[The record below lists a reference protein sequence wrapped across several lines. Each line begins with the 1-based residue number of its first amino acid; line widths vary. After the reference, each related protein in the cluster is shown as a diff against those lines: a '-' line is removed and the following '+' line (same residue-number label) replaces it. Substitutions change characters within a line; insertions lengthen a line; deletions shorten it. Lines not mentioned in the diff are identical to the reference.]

1 MAKDSTPACDII
13 IVTCNRLDD
22 TARCLESVE
31 KNTAGAIPYRY
42 IFVDNNSTDGT
53 LEYLRKFGG
62 SVLVENKKD
71 LGFAGA
77 MNRGLERVR
86 AKYAVWLSCDTVVT
100 PGWLDALVGHLEA
113 DPGMGAAGPM
123 CNTAGTLQHD
133 YSYDAGTEP
142 GEISEYGKNFR
153 LKNRGRTAEYHRI
166 GGFCM
171 VMRSKLIPKIGL
183 LDARLGS
190 GPLCDEDYCR
200 RMRGTGY
207 GILIAG
213 DVFVYGAAGGAP
225 PHPAPADPDSSPPF
239 LEQKDRDYFLRK
251 WVRPDGRR
259 TRTPKNPLVSVIMAT
274 KDRETTIPAAI
285 RSVLSQTYRNFELI
299 IVNDGGRDIKP
310 IIRGFNDPRIRY
322 VRLQKHGG
330 KSRANNHAIGRAKG
344 DVIAYLDDDDRWHQ
358 DHLQATV
365 GELVKFESRMFVY
378 ADYVKV
384 ECLVNLNGTQL
395 PVKKE
400 LMKMG
405 NARYDSV
412 DQGNFIPNFSMV
424 HKKSLFEAERYDE
437 ELDFWEDWD
446 LIRRFSKHAYF
457 VRVPEATGEYWINT
471 HGSTRNSS
479 RMLDKNR
486 DAVARYITTK
496 YSPTKNR
503 VLLDLYSADK
513 LAKSSEWAHAV
524 GIYKGILETDPEY
537 IPALEGYA
545 NCLYNLQQY
554 RQCSEALDQLIKR
567 DLNNYEMYMLY
578 SSALIKT
585 GDYEKAKTWLEFALV
600 INPDV
605 GGLIL
610 LQECYAGMRKKN
622 SSEFIK
628 SQIQKKQARDS
639 LESDQPLT
647 TDELNRQVS
656 DLEGEK
662 TRLAGQVSDLEG
674 EKTRLAGQVSDLEGE
689 RTDLAGKVSEL
700 ETEKTR
706 LAGQVSELETDKA
719 GLQADKTGLT
729 GKVSELETEK
739 TNLAGRVSDL
749 EEERTGLTGRVSE
762 LETDR
767 ADLTGRISELETDRA
782 DLTGRIS
789 ELETER
795 TGLAGKVSELETEKT
810 RLAGQVSE
818 LETDRAILETEKTN
832 LAGQVSGLETDKA
845 DLQADKADLQAD
857 KTGLTGKVS
866 ELETEKT
873 NLAGRVS
880 DLEEERTGLAG
891 QVSELEAEKTRLTGR
906 VSGLEEER
914 TGLTGRVSELE
925 ADRADL
931 TGRISE
937 LETEKTRLA
946 ERVAGQQKDLE
957 SIKSGIGFKIIRSY
971 GSRIDRLKKAGG
983 ARDKPPNRQNLSE
996 TAEPLYVL
1004 LSVYARRTD
1013 LQSRFPEAKK
1023 GQLSGLVGWAAGVVT
1038 RSFADTEYGLLL
1050 PHAPWYT
1057 QQTQKP
1063 GPGKGA
1069 GEPSRL
1075 SGMRQIAAASLDT
1088 IKKEGAKSYL
1098 DHIRTKVR
1106 KREFKIIPYG
1116 HAPPIPAGE
1125 AHPQKKR
1132 AAPGRPVGGSFEEL
1146 LPALHK
1152 NQISLFG
1159 FAPKISVILPTYN
1172 SQKIWLERAIESV
1185 IDQEY
1190 GNWELCIVD
1199 DASTESH
1206 VGDVLDAYG
1215 MLDSR
1220 IRVRHLPQNLGIAA
1234 ASNEAIRM
1242 STGDYTTFLDHDD
1255 ELAPDALFEV
1265 AKRLNMD
1272 RDLDIIYSDDAKKDE
1287 SDRVYD
1293 HQFKPDWSPELLLSY
1308 SYFSHLVVYKK
1319 RVIDGLGGLQS
1330 SREPS
1335 QDYDL
1340 MLRATETTDKI
1351 HHIPKILY
1359 YWRSL
1364 KTSTAKSVRTKP
1376 HSIEAGRLAVGDALA
1391 RRKIPG
1397 DAAVPD
1403 YAKGK
1408 NGVYKINFKL
1418 KDTPRVSIII
1428 PTRDRQELLAKA
1440 VDSIEN
1446 STAYPDY
1453 EILIV
1458 DAGSKD
1464 PQTLDYLKRS
1474 GHTVL
1479 RIPSE
1484 RFNFSRANNIAAAKA
1499 SGEYLLLMNNDVEA
1513 ATPALIEEM
1522 VGYLESDPK
1531 IGVVGAKL
1539 LYPDQ
1544 RVQHGGVVLG
1554 LNDGLSGHANKLI
1567 PGGDPGYLMYGH
1579 VARNYSAVTAALLMI
1594 RKRVYLEVGG
1604 MDEQNLGLSYNDV
1617 DLCLKAVKAGY
1628 RVVYN
1633 PYALAYHHEGATKGR
1648 GEGVDDKREED
1659 FFRTKWHG
1667 SIKRDPYYNPNL
1679 SLADERFRIRDR
1691 IPGPAILFVTHNLNF
1706 EGGPISMSLLARGFQ
1721 EKDYRVA
1728 VLSPRDGPLRDF
1740 YMLGDIEV
1748 IVEPE
1753 FFLHPETMAGFAG
1766 GFDLVY
1772 ANTIMSHPAVRA
1784 SKLSGVPAVWCIR
1797 ESERD
1802 HYRGEGADFGQFEA
1816 ADRVLFVADATRR
1829 IYSDLERGGNF
1840 AVIPNGVD
1848 LAGID
1853 SFKTFNPKADLRRK
1867 HGLPAGAVIVT
1878 VVGTVAERKGQH
1890 VFVESALELC
1900 GRDKN
1905 LHFVVVG
1912 CRDGP
1917 YLERVKKLARGNP
1930 EQIHLVPETGDV
1942 YDYYGISDLF
1952 VCTSFIESFPRVILE
1967 AMAFELPIVSTDVFG
1982 IPEQI
1987 TDGVHGILIRPGDPG
2002 LLAEKI
2008 GYLLKNPGVAKTYAK
2023 NGYLKAKKE
2032 YEMGRIVDRHESF
2045 FGSILGDPPRR

>member
-1 MAKDSTPACDII
+1 MAEDSTPACDII
-13 IVTCNRLDD
+13 IVTRNRLDD
-22 TARCLESVE
+22 TAKCLESVE

-53 LEYLRKFGG
+53 LEHLRKSGG

-71 LGFAGA
+71 MGFAEA
-77 MNRGLERVR
+77 VNQGLEMVR

-113 DPGMGAAGPM
+113 NPDMGAAGPM

-133 YSYDAGTEP
+133 YSYGAGTEP
-142 GEISEYGKNFR
+142 GGISEYGKNFH

-171 VMRSKLIPKIGL
+171 VVRSKLIPKIGL
-183 LDARLGS
+183 LDEGLNS
-190 GPLCDEDYCR
+190 GPLCVEDYCR
-200 RMRGTGY
+200 RLRGTGY

-213 DVFVYGAAGGAP
+213 DVFVYSAAGEAP
-225 PHPAPADPDSSPPF
+225 PHPTSADPDLNQPF

-251 WVRPDGRR
+251 WVRPGNVR
-259 TRTPKNPLVSVIMAT
+259 TRIPKNPLVSVIMAT

-285 RSVLSQTYRNFELI
+285 RSVLTQTYRNFELI

-330 KSRANNHAIGRAKG
+330 KSRANNHAIGRARG
-344 DVIAYLDDDDRWHQ
+344 SVIAYLDDDDRWHQ

-384 ECLVNLNGTQL
+384 ECLVNRNGTQL

-400 LMKMG
+400 LMKTG

-412 DQGNFIPNFSMV
+412 DQGNFIPNFAMV

-496 YSPTKNR
+496 YSLTKNR
-503 VLLDLYSADK
+503 MLLDLYSADK

-554 RQCSEALDQLIKR
+554 RQCSEALDPLVKR

-610 LQECYAGMRKKN
+610 LQECYAGMHKKN

-628 SQIQKKQARDS
+628 SQIQKKQARDN
-639 LESDQPLT
+639 LASDQPLT
-647 TDELNRQVS
+647 KDELNRQVS
-656 DLEGEK
+656 ELEGEK
-662 TRLAGQVSDLEG
+662 TKLAG
-674 EKTRLAGQVSDLEGE
+674 KVSDLEGE
-689 RTDLAGKVSEL
+689 RTGLTGRVSEL
-700 ETEKTR
+700 ETEKTKLAGQVSELETDR
-706 LAGQVSELETDKA
+706 ASLETEKTNLAGRVSELETDKADLQADKADLQADKAGLTGQVSELEAEKTNLTGRVSDLEKERTGLAGRVSELETDKTDLTGRISKLETEKTVLTGQVSDLEGDRTDLTGRISELETEKTKLAGQVSELETDRASLKTEKTKLAGQVSELETDKA
-719 GLQADKTGLT
+719 DLQADKTGLA
-729 GKVSELETEK
+729 GRVSELEAEK
-739 TNLAGRVSDL
+739 TNLTGRVSDL
-749 EEERTGLTGRVSE
+749 EKERTGLAGQVSE

-767 ADLTGRISELETDRA
+767 ADLTGRISELE
-782 DLTGRIS
+782 
-789 ELETER
+789 
-795 TGLAGKVSELETEKT
+795 
-810 RLAGQVSE
+810 
-818 LETDRAILETEKTN
+818 
-832 LAGQVSGLETDKA
+832 
-845 DLQADKADLQAD
+845 
-857 KTGLTGKVS
+857 
-866 ELETEKT
+866 
-873 NLAGRVS
+873 
-880 DLEEERTGLAG
+880 
-891 QVSELEAEKTRLTGR
+891 AEKTG
-906 VSGLEEER
+906 
-914 TGLTGRVSELE
+914 
-925 ADRADL
+925 
-931 TGRISE
+931 
-937 LETEKTRLA
+937 LA
-946 ERVAGQQKDLE
+946 ERVACQQKDLE

-971 GSRIDRLKKAGG
+971 GSKIDRLKKAGQT
-983 ARDKPPNRQNLSE
+983 RDKPLRRQNLSE
-996 TAEPLYVL
+996 TAEPLYLL

-1023 GQLSGLVGWAAGVVT
+1023 GRLSGLVGWAAGVVT

-1057 QQTQKP
+1057 QQTQES

-1106 KREFKIIPYG
+1106 KREFKIIPHG
-1116 HAPPIPAGE
+1116 PALQIPAGG
-1125 AHPQKKR
+1125 AHPQKKQ
-1132 AAPGRPVGGSFEEL
+1132 AAPGRPAGGSFEEL

-1185 IDQEY
+1185 LDQEY

-1234 ASNEAIRM
+1234 ASNEAIGM

-1272 RDLDIIYSDDAKKDE
+1272 RDLEIIYSDDAKKDE

-1340 MLRATETTDKI
+1340 MLRATETTDRI

-1484 RFNFSRANNIAAAKA
+1484 KFNFSRANNIAAAKA

-1522 VGYLESDPK
+1522 VGYLESDQK

-1554 LNDGLSGHANKLI
+1554 LNNGLSGHANKLI

-1617 DLCLKAVKAGY
+1617 DLCLKAIKAGY

-1648 GEGVDDKREED
+1648 GEGVDDKGEED

-1691 IPGPAILFVTHNLNF
+1691 VPGPAILFVTHNLNF
-1706 EGGPISMSLLARGFQ
+1706 EGGPISMSLLARGFR

-1728 VLSPRDGPLRDF
+1728 VLSPRDGPLRNF

-1753 FFLHPETMAGFAG
+1753 FFLHPETMAGFAR

-1802 HYRGEGADFGQFEA
+1802 HYRGEGADFGQFES

-1853 SFKTFNPKADLRRK
+1853 SFKIFNPKADLRRK

-1890 VFVESALELC
+1890 VFVESALDLC